1 MTTIAILKRNGREL
15 VIKGLRTHSIAE
27 VLCKELRDILLSKD
41 LSLNYFFEGE
51 LGPEGR
57 GMAVRVIF
65 NRELSSYEVVVLEK
79 LFNVMGIKLVSEL
92 HT

>member
-57 GMAVRVIF
+57 GMVVRVVF
-65 NRELSSYEVVVLEK
+65 NRELSSCEVVALEK
-79 LFNVMGIKLVSEL
+79 LFNVMGIKLISEL
-92 HT
+92 PT